1 MDVLSN
7 HDLQPDLASAIE
19 ALRVAEERALEGQLA
34 FEIMHEI
41 KNPIEAL
48 GHLTYLAFLEADKP
62 DKVREFMDL
71 AEEQMATI
79 RRIVKQT
86 LGFAKGSDTPQPSEL
101 VTLAEAA
108 LRIHQR
114 TIQEKKVHL
123 IKDLPESVV
132 AHVHK
137 GEILQVISNLIVN
150 AVDALPDD
158 GTICLRLR
166 KRGDEVQLTIADNG
180 HGIPREHC
188 DKIFKPFFT
197 TKEDRGTGLG
207 LALSKRI
214 IDRHHGRIRMRSS
227 VRPGRSGTA
236 FRISLPAHSQIK
248 SHRVSSILTAQSASN
263 SGNQCVP
270 AQPPLP

>member
-1 MDVLSN
+1 MDVPSN
-7 HDLQPDLASAIE
+7 HDLQPDLTSAIE

-48 GHLTYLAFLEADKP
+48 GHLTYLAFIEADKP
-62 DKVREFMDL
+62 DRVREFMDL
-71 AEEQMATI
+71 AEEQMVTI
-79 RRIVKQT
+79 RGIVKQT
-86 LGFAKGSDTPQPSEL
+86 LGFAKGSDTPEPIEL
-101 VTLAEAA
+101 VTVAEAA

-114 TIQEKKVHL
+114 TIREKKVRL
-123 IKDLPESVV
+123 IKDLPESAV
-132 AHVHK
+132 APVHK

-150 AVDALPDD
+150 AIDALPDD

-214 IDRHHGRIRMRSS
+214 IDRHCGRICMRSS

-236 FRISLPAHSQIK
+236 FRISLPAHSQNLN
-248 SHRVSSILTAQSASN
+248 LTEAQ
-263 SGNQCVP
+263 QTDTPP
-270 AQPPLP
+270 AAA

>member
-1 MDVLSN
+1 MDVPSN

-48 GHLTYLAFLEADKP
+48 GHLTYLAFIEADKP
-62 DKVREFMDL
+62 DRVREFMDL
-71 AEEQMATI
+71 AEEQMVTI
-79 RRIVKQT
+79 RGIVKQT
-86 LGFAKGSDTPQPSEL
+86 LGFAKGSDTPEPIEL
-101 VTLAEAA
+101 VTVAEAA

-114 TIQEKKVHL
+114 TIREKKVRL
-123 IKDLPESVV
+123 IKDLPESAV
-132 AHVHK
+132 APVHK

-150 AVDALPDD
+150 AIDALPDD

-214 IDRHHGRIRMRSS
+214 IDRHCGRICMRSS

-236 FRISLPAHSQIK
+236 FRISLPAHSQNLN
-248 SHRVSSILTAQSASN
+248 LTEAQ
-263 SGNQCVP
+263 QTDTPP
-270 AQPPLP
+270 AAA